1 MNLILFPDRGECSE
15 DDTGQAEEK
24 VVERVE
30 VVSDGAEL
38 RVHELALHLVA
49 GVGGASVS
57 GKLAS
62 FNHHTHTLS
71 LSFIHSEFGHYSLRV
86 G

>member
-1 MNLILFPDRGECSE
+1 MNLILFSDRGECAE
-15 DDTGQAEEK
+15 DDSGQAEEE

-49 GVGGASVS
+49 GGGGASVS
-57 GKLAS
+57 GKWAS
-62 FNHHTHTLS
+62 FNLS
-71 LSFIHSEFGHYSLRV
+71 LSLSLFQLSTL
-86 G
+86 

>member
-1 MNLILFPDRGECSE
+1 MNLILFSDGGECAE
-15 DDTGQAEEK
+15 DDSGQAEEK

-49 GVGGASVS
+49 GGGGASVS
-57 GKLAS
+57 GKLPS
-62 FNHHTHTLS
+62 FNLSHSHFQRVCLVKSSTL
-71 LSFIHSEFGHYSLRV
+71 
-86 G
+86 